1 MADAKP
7 LTGVESIEQHLRWT
21 GNMKISVSNALF
33 SRRNIEVENQYI
45 SVNRISVVS
54 IIACSVEVFTR
65 IHTLDKKVQQN
76 PLIHCWPQIV
86 FQGVVLLAARSKCFN

>member
-7 LTGVESIEQHLRWT
+7 LTGDESRITLEMDRKHEDFCFKRT
-21 GNMKISVSNALF
+21 SFKKG
-33 SRRNIEVENQYI
+33 NIEVENQYI

-76 PLIHCWPQIV
+76 PLIHCWPHSFSGSCV
-86 FQGVVLLAARSKCFN
+86 YY